1 MLSVCSSWLTWIGV
15 AGALVLVVAV
25 SALAPFP
32 DVSPLAFAA
41 GMEPAVESTRQQ
53 PGSAP
58 SSPPAAPAQVPRPA
72 PVASSTSH
80 AGITQGLW
88 LWQRTEYGD
97 DTSVMAPD
105 PSKYTVSFLADGR
118 LALQVD
124 CNRGTGTYT
133 VDGPQLTVEPGAT
146 TLIACGPGSQ
156 DRVFLQDLRNVGT
169 YAFNGANLVLD
180 LKADAGTMVF
190 SAQPR
195 TSLVDSAWRVQSY
208 NNGRGGVVSV
218 LPDVQLTALF
228 GVDGAV
234 SGNAGCNGYR
244 GPYTVVGDRI
254 TFGSIV
260 STRRAC
266 LSEPLT
272 QQETAFLAALSAST
286 TYTLLGDRLTLRDDT
301 GATQVLLVRP
311 SIQPVPGAP

>member
-1 MLSVCSSWLTWIGV
+1 MSAL
-15 AGALVLVVAV
+15 ALVLTCF
-25 SALAPFP
+25 ALAPFAATA
-32 DVSPLAFAA
+32 VVAFAP
-41 GMEPAVESTRQQ
+41 GREPSIPASQV
-53 PGSAP
+53 
-58 SSPPAAPAQVPRPA
+58 PPAPAQVPRPT

-80 AGITQGLW
+80 AGLTQGLW
-88 LWQRTEYGD
+88 LWQRTEYGN
-97 DTSVMAPD
+97 DTSVTAPD
-105 PSKYTVSFLADGR
+105 PSTYTISFQADGR

-133 VDGPQLTVEPGAT
+133 VSGPQLTIEPGAT

-156 DRVFLQDLRNVGT
+156 DRVFLQDLRNVGA
-169 YAFNGANLVLD
+169 YVLDGSNLVLN
-180 LKADAGTMVF
+180 LKMDGGNMIF
-190 SAQPR
+190 SPQPP
-195 TSLVDSAWRVQSY
+195 TSLIDSAWRVQSY

-234 SGNAGCNGYR
+234 SGNAGCNSYR

-254 TFGSIV
+254 TFGPIV
-260 STRRAC
+260 STKRAC

-272 QQETAFLAALSAST
+272 QQETAYLAALSAST
-286 TYTLLGDRLTLRDDT
+286 AYTLVGDRLTLRDDA

-311 SIQPVPGAP
+311 SLQPVPSPAPRAP